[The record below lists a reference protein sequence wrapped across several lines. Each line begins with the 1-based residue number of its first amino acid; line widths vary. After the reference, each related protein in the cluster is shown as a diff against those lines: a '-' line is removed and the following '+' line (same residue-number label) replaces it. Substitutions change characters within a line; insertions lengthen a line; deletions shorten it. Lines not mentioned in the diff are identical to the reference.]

1 MQLLDTF
8 INANRL
14 IFDNYK
20 ITFSKLFLVSSLSLF
35 FTGCTTLGP
44 NSGSL
49 EKRSNKLSSGL
60 QKAYAVSP
68 STANRLSPMIIQSA
82 DRYEVPPLLIAAT
95 IRQESNYNSY
105 ARSSGGAVGLAQII
119 PSYWRQACP
128 GNLADEYTNIQCSAY
143 ILGHYNEM
151 AGSWFKASAYYNVGP
166 TGYKSSFWTRHK
178 AKKYAR
184 SVKRF
189 EKSLKKEL

>member
-1 MQLLDTF
+1 MT
-8 INANRL
+8 IGL
-14 IFDNYK
+14 I
-20 ITFSKLFLVSSLSLF
+20 

-44 NSGSL
+44 HSGTVV
-49 EKRSNKLSSGL
+49 ERSNKLAHGL
-60 QKAYAVSP
+60 QRAYSVSP
-68 STANRLSPMIIQSA
+68 NAANRISPMIIQSA
-82 DRYEVPPLLIAAT
+82 DRYNVPPLLIAAT

-119 PSYWRQACP
+119 PSYWQQSCP
-128 GNLADEYTNIQCSAY
+128 GDLLDEYTNIQCSAY
-143 ILGHYNEM
+143 ILECYNSM

-189 EKSLKKEL
+189 EKTLKREL

>member
-1 MQLLDTF
+1 MT
-8 INANRL
+8 ISL
-14 IFDNYK
+14 I
-20 ITFSKLFLVSSLSLF
+20 

-44 NSGSL
+44 HSGTVV
-49 EKRSNKLSSGL
+49 ERSNKLAHGL
-60 QKAYAVSP
+60 QRAYSVSP
-68 STANRLSPMIIQSA
+68 NAANRISPMIIQSA
-82 DRYEVPPLLIAAT
+82 DRYNVPPLLIAAT

-119 PSYWRQACP
+119 PSYWQQSCP
-128 GNLADEYTNIQCSAY
+128 GDLLDEYTNIQCSAY
-143 ILGHYNEM
+143 ILERYNSM

-189 EKSLKKEL
+189 EKTLKKEL

>member
-1 MQLLDTF
+1 LQLLDTF

-14 IFDNYK
+14 ILDNYK
-20 ITFSKLFLVSSLSLF
+20 ITFSKLFLVSSLGLF

-128 GNLADEYTNIQCSAY
+128 GQCSAY

-184 SVKRF
+184 SVKHF

>member
-1 MQLLDTF
+1 MISHFQPLFSL
-8 INANRL
+8 
-14 IFDNYK
+14 K
-20 ITFSKLFLVSSLSLF
+20 IQKSYCSKKALFALSACVL

-44 NSGSL
+44 NSGTVAQ
-49 EKRSNKLSSGL
+49 RSYKLSNGL

-68 STANRLSPMIIQSA
+68 STASRLSPIIIQSA
-82 DRYEVPPLLIAAT
+82 DLYKVPPLLIAAT

-105 ARSSGGAVGLAQII
+105 ARSSGGAIGLAQII
-119 PSYWRQACP
+119 PSYWQQSCP
-128 GNLADEYTNIQCSAY
+128 GDLSDEFTNVQCSAY
-143 ILGHYNEM
+143 ILGHYNQM

-189 EKSLKKEL
+189 EKMLKSEL

>member
-1 MQLLDTF
+1 MALFTQLSYKHKFLTNP
-8 INANRL
+8 IHLKTLSVMTIGL
-14 IFDNYK
+14 I
-20 ITFSKLFLVSSLSLF
+20 

-44 NSGSL
+44 HSGTVV
-49 EKRSNKLSSGL
+49 ERSNKLAHGL
-60 QKAYAVSP
+60 QRAYSVSP
-68 STANRLSPMIIQSA
+68 NVANRISPMIIQSA
-82 DRYEVPPLLIAAT
+82 DRYNVPPLLIAAT

-119 PSYWRQACP
+119 PSYWQQSCP
-128 GNLADEYTNIQCSAY
+128 GDLLDEYTNIQCSAY
-143 ILGHYNEM
+143 ILERYNSM

-189 EKSLKKEL
+189 QKTLKKEL

>member
-1 MQLLDTF
+1 MF
-8 INANRL
+8 RL
-14 IFDNYK
+14 ISYFQPYLNLKNYNFFHLK
-20 ITFSKLFLVSSLSLF
+20 KALFTLF
-35 FTGCTTLGP
+35 TCVLFTGCTTLGP
-44 NSGSL
+44 HSGTVAQ
-49 EKRSNKLSSGL
+49 RSSKLSSGL

-82 DRYEVPPLLIAAT
+82 DRYEVPPLLVAAT

-119 PSYWRQACP
+119 PSYWRQSCP
-128 GNLADEYTNIQCSAY
+128 GDLSDEYTNIQCSAY

-151 AGSWFKASAYYNVGP
+151 TGSWFKASAYYNVGP

-189 EKSLKKEL
+189 EKALKSEL